1 MAAGT
6 RERKNVE
13 NTKAIKCAVCGK
25 DYTPDCD
32 FNQGRCP
39 HHPAMLK
46 IQPKDTSK
54 GHFCV
59 SLVKSAVRIAAG
71 IALIMGLL
79 AIAGGLFIVAEF
91 LGVLEEV
98 V

>member
-1 MAAGT
+1 
-6 RERKNVE
+6 
-13 NTKAIKCAVCGK
+13 
-25 DYTPDCD
+25 
-32 FNQGRCP
+32 
-39 HHPAMLK
+39 MLN

-54 GHFCV
+54 GHFYV
-59 SLVKSAVRIAAG
+59 SIVKSAVRIAAG

-79 AIAGGLFIVAEF
+79 AIAGGLLIVAEF